1 MLTFNHV
8 PDDLPD
14 DFPLTIKAH
23 ANDPAPLATTMQA
36 YRLAH
41 LLRAL
46 ARDPETARDFI
57 ALTAS
62 LDDRWAVMTLD
73 LFRMVEA
80 LMVEGGEIA
89 GVTAL

>member
-1 MLTFNHV
+1 MLTFNQL

-46 ARDPETARDFI
+46 ARDPDAARRFI
-57 ALTAS
+57 AFTAS
-62 LDDRWAVMTLD
+62 LDDRWAVMALD
-73 LFRMVEA
+73 MFRMVET
-80 LMVEGGEIA
+80 LMIEGAEIA
-89 GVTAL
+89 GMTAL